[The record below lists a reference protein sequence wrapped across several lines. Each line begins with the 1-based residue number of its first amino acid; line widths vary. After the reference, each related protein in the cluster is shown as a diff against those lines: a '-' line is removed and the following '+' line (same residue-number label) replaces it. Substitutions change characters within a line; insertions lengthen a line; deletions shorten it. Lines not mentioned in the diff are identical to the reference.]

1 MILRRAACGSAG
13 LLAALLL
20 FASAALL
27 FAQPA
32 GDYPPKP
39 TRYITDQAGVLDAGS
54 LDSINSQLEQFE
66 RDTSNQFLVV
76 IYPNLPQTQDLD
88 LYCTY
93 TAESWKVG
101 QPGKYNGAVLFIF
114 ANDHRMFIAVA
125 RGLEGALP
133 DAICKNIVTYV
144 ITPRFKQGDYAGG
157 IEAGVQ
163 AVIAASKGE
172 YKGTGSTVNEQNG
185 GNQQGLPTWLVI
197 LIIIIFIIIVSSRG
211 GGGFGGPVIFTGG
224 GYGGGGGGVW
234 SGGGGGGGG
243 GFSSGGGGGFA
254 GGGAGGSW

>member
-1 MILRRAACGSAG
+1 MILRRAAYGSAG

-133 DAICKNIVTYV
+133 DSICKNIVTYV

-163 AVIAASKGE
+163 AIIAASKGE
-172 YKGTGSTVNEQNG
+172 YTGSGTTDYQRNG
-185 GNQQGLPTWLVI
+185 SGQPIPGWLSV
-197 LIIIIFIIIVSSRG
+197 LIVIIIVIIIMSASRG
-211 GGGFGGPVIFTGG
+211 GGGMGGPFIFTGG
-224 GYGGGGGGVW
+224 GYGGGGYSG
-234 SGGGGGGGG
+234 GGGGGGGG
-243 GFSSGGGGGFA
+243 GFSAGGGSFGGGGS
-254 GGGAGGSW
+254 GGSW

>member
-13 LLAALLL
+13 LLAVLLL
-20 FASAALL
+20 LTSAVWLV
-27 FAQPA
+27 AQPA

-39 TRYITDQAGVLDAGS
+39 TRYITDQAGVLDAS
-54 LDSINSQLEQFE
+54 TLDTVNSQLEQFE

-76 IYPNLPQTQDLD
+76 IYPSLPANQDLD
-88 LYCTY
+88 LFCTY

-101 QPGKYNGAVLFIF
+101 QPGKFNGVVLFIF
-114 ANDHRMFIAVA
+114 ANDHKMYISVA

-133 DAICKNIVTYV
+133 DAICKNIVTYE
-144 ITPRFKQGDYAGG
+144 IAPHFKQGDYAGG

-172 YKGTGSTVNEQNG
+172 YKGTGSTVNERNG
-185 GNQQGLPTWLVI
+185 GGDQQQLPTWLVI
-197 LIIIIFIIIVSSRG
+197 LIIIIFIILISSSRG
-211 GGGFGGPVIFTGG
+211 GGGFGGPVIFSSG
-224 GYGGGGGGVW
+224 GYGGGGGGW
-234 SGGGGGGGG
+234 SGGGGGG

>member
-1 MILRRAACGSAG
+1 MILRRAARGPVG

-20 FASAALL
+20 LVSAAWL

-32 GDYPPKP
+32 GDYPPRP
-39 TRYITDQAGVLDAGS
+39 TRYITDQANLLDAGS

-66 RDTSNQFLVV
+66 KDTSNQFLVV
-76 IYPNLPQTQDLD
+76 IYPNLPQNEDVD

-101 QPGKYNGAVLFIF
+101 QPGKQNGVVLFIF
-114 ANDHRMFIAVA
+114 ANDHRMYIAVA
-125 RGLEGALP
+125 RGLEGAIP
-133 DAICKNIVTYV
+133 DATCKNIVTYV
-144 ITPRFKQGDYAGG
+144 ITPHFKQGDYAGG

-172 YKGTGSTVNEQNG
+172 YKGTGTTVNERNG
-185 GNQQGLPTWLVI
+185 GQQIPGWLSILIV
-197 LIIIIFIIIVSSRG
+197 LIIIIIIMNAG
-211 GGGFGGPVIFTGG
+211 GGTRQYSGPFIFTGG
-224 GYGGGGGGVW
+224 GYGGSGGGGW
-234 SGGGGGGGG
+234 SGGGGGG